1 MVKIRSTL
9 AAAFV
14 VALGLGGTA
23 VATAATKAP
32 APAAVSTNAASS
44 NGGQNG
50 QGGGASKPRVIVAK
64 QVAKVAPLDMSAAF
78 GTNTLLE
85 GPAFGPD
92 GDLYF
97 VNLTAP
103 ANDPKILKL
112 NVRTKQTTPVLT
124 DHNPLTGFSSL
135 QFSPADGRI
144 YVTDFNQGN
153 IDSLKADGSNF
164 QPFFTD
170 AVDGTRMVPDDI
182 AFNPSGDMY
191 ITDYQGSPFNLIGRL
206 IRLDTSGNATVLQDG
221 LSAPNGIS
229 FTPDFSGLWVSELT
243 LGREDHFTLS
253 ADGKTVA
260 GGSVGMTA
268 NIGLTGFDSNSVDS
282 AGNVYQ
288 CVVGGGK
295 VLVWNTDGDLIATIV
310 VPQDLPQPE
319 TLVTNLAIKPGTT
332 DGYLTVG
339 GGNGGYIYKFRALAP
354 GIPQSNGGGA

>member
-1 MVKIRSTL
+1 MVKTRRMF

-32 APAAVSTNAASS
+32 APTAASS
-44 NGGQNG
+44 AAGKPG
-50 QGGGASKPRVIVAK
+50 QGGGSTRPRVIVAK
-64 QVAKVAPLDMSAAF
+64 LVAKVAPLDTSAAF

-85 GPAFGPD
+85 GPAFGPN
-92 GDLYF
+92 GNLYF

-103 ANDPKILKL
+103 AGQPKILEL
-112 NVRTKQTTPVLT
+112 NLQTKRTTPLYT
-124 DHNPLTGFSSL
+124 DSTSGLSSL
-135 QFSPADGRI
+135 QFSPADGKI
-144 YVTDFNQGN
+144 YVTDFSNGK
-153 IDSLKADGSNF
+153 IDALNADGTGF
-164 QPFFTD
+164 QTVFSGPVEGRT
-170 AVDGTRMVPDDI
+170 MVPDDI
-182 AFNPSGDMY
+182 AFNQAGDMY
-191 ITDYQGSPFNLIGRL
+191 IADYQGSPWNLIGRL
-206 IRLDTSGNATVLQDG
+206 VRVDAKGQNPIVLQGG

-253 ADGKTVA
+253 ADGTSIT

-268 NIGLTGFDSNSVDS
+268 NIGLDGFDSNSIDS

-288 CVVGGGK
+288 CVVGAGK
-295 VLVWNTDGDLIATIV
+295 LLVWNPNGDLVATIA
-310 VPQDLPQPE
+310 VPQNLPQPE
-319 TLVTNLAIKPGTT
+319 TLTTNLAIKPGTT

>member
-1 MVKIRSTL
+1 MLKSRKSVALS
-9 AAAFV
+9 AAFV
-14 VALGLGGTA
+14 TALGVAGTV
-23 VATAATKAP
+23 VATAATATP
-32 APAAVSTNAASS
+32 APRPAASAA
-44 NGGQNG
+44 GQKG
-50 QGGGASKPRVIVAK
+50 QGGGATKPRVITAREVA
-64 QVAKVAPLDMSAAF
+64 QVAPLDTGPVF

-112 NVRTKQTTPVLT
+112 NVQTKQTTPVFT
-124 DHNPLTGFSSL
+124 DHNPLSGFSSL

-153 IDSLKADGSNF
+153 IDSLKADGSDF
-164 QPFFTD
+164 QAVFTD
-170 AVDGTRMVPDDI
+170 AVDSQRMVPDDI
-182 AFNPSGDMY
+182 AFNKAGDMY
-191 ITDYQGSPFNLIGRL
+191 VTDYQGSPFNLIGRL
-206 IRLDTSGNATVLQDG
+206 VRVDHLSHAATVLQGG

-253 ADGKTVA
+253 PDGTTIT
-260 GGSVGMTA
+260 GGSVGMSA
-268 NIGLTGFDSNSVDS
+268 NIGLTGFDSNSIDS

-295 VLVWNTDGDLIATIV
+295 VLVWNTNGDLIATIV
-310 VPQDLPQPE
+310 VPQNFPQPE

-339 GGNGGYIYKFRALAP
+339 GGNGGFIYRFKALAP

>member
-1 MVKIRSTL
+1 MVKTRRTF

-23 VATAATKAP
+23 VITAATKAP
-32 APAAVSTNAASS
+32 APTAASS
-44 NGGQNG
+44 TAGNPG
-50 QGGGASKPRVIVAK
+50 QGGGSTRPRVIVARP
-64 QVAKVAPLDMSAAF
+64 VAKVAPLDTSAVF

-85 GPAFGPD
+85 GPAFGPN
-92 GDLYF
+92 GNLYF

-103 ANDPKILKL
+103 AGQPKILQL
-112 NVRTKQTTPVLT
+112 NLRTKQATPVYT
-124 DHNPLTGFSSL
+124 DSTSGLSSL
-135 QFSPADGRI
+135 QFSPVNGNI
-144 YVTDFNQGN
+144 YVTDFANGK
-153 IDSLKADGSNF
+153 IDELN
-164 QPFFTD
+164 P
-170 AVDGTRMVPDDI
+170 DGTGFQTVFSGPVEGRTMVPDDI
-182 AFNPSGDMY
+182 AFNPAGDMY
-191 ITDYQGSPFNLIGRL
+191 ITDYQGSPWNLIGRVVC
-206 IRLDTSGNATVLQDG
+206 LDATGQNPIVLQGG

-253 ADGKTVA
+253 ADGTSIT

-268 NIGLTGFDSNSVDS
+268 NIGLNGFDSNSIDS

-288 CVVGGGK
+288 CVVGAGK
-295 VLVWNTDGDLIATIV
+295 LLVWNPNGDLVATIV
-310 VPQDLPQPE
+310 VPQNFPQPE
-319 TLVTNLAIKPGTT
+319 TLTTNLAIKPGTT

>member
-1 MVKIRSTL
+1 MF

-14 VALGLGGTA
+14 VALGLGGTV

-32 APAAVSTNAASS
+32 APTAASS
-44 NGGQNG
+44 NAGKPG
-50 QGGGASKPRVIVAK
+50 QGEGTTRPRVIVARP
-64 QVAKVAPLDMSAAF
+64 VAKVAPLDTSAAF

-112 NVRTKQTTPVLT
+112 DLRTKQTIPVFT
-124 DHNPLTGFSSL
+124 DHDAKSGFSSL
-135 QFSPADGRI
+135 QFSPADRMI

-153 IDSLKADGSNF
+153 IDRLNANGSGF
-164 QPFFTD
+164 ETVFSGPVARQT
-170 AVDGTRMVPDDI
+170 MVPDDI
-182 AFNPSGDMY
+182 AFNQAGDMY

-206 IRLDTSGNATVLQDG
+206 VRLDHITHNATVLQGG

-253 ADGKTVA
+253 PDGTSIV

-268 NIGLTGFDSNSVDS
+268 NIGLTGFDSNSIDS

-288 CVVGGGK
+288 CVVGGAK
-295 VLVWNTDGDLIATIV
+295 LLVWNTNGDLVATIV
-310 VPQDLPQPE
+310 VPQNLPQPE
-319 TLVTNLAIKPGTT
+319 TLTTNLAIKPGTT

-339 GGNGGYIYKFRALAP
+339 GSNGGYIYKFRALAP